1 MRPLDLV
8 RALLAPV
15 TELTMLLPIILF
27 AFLMTLGMIGGLI
40 GIFLLILLLPPI
52 FRFQMLVLEAA
63 AKGVAPEPLDAE
75 NFSFAGSAWALFPLP
90 LVIFITWA
98 TVAATQRYG
107 DSGGLLVLFAA
118 ASLLPAS
125 LSVLVITRSPLQSL
139 NPVAILRLIKTC
151 GATLWIASLYLVIAG
166 VAMQK
171 LVGLPLLLGNF
182 AQLVLTFAFF
192 SLTGALI
199 RPYGVVDDVY
209 IPDDVLPDDDS
220 VLGDIEKH
228 RAAVLGHA
236 YGFISRDNRK
246 GGFQHVFDEIEKDPD
261 PVAAWD
267 WYFNR
272 MLGWEDQVHAMF
284 FAQHYV
290 HDALQHGED
299 VRALKAIMR
308 CRMISDGFKPFP
320 EDLPMAQ
327 KAAETTG
334 NSELGEVLRRG

>member
-15 TELTMLLPIILF
+15 TELTILLPIVMFAILT
-27 AFLMTLGMIGGLI
+27 TLGMNGGLI
-40 GIFLLILLLPPI
+40 GILLLILLLPPI

-63 AKGVAPEPLDAE
+63 ARGIAPEPLDAE
-75 NFSFAGSAWALFPLP
+75 NFSFAGSGWALFPLP

-107 DSGGLLVLFAA
+107 DTGGLLVLLVA

-125 LSVLVITRSPLQSL
+125 LSVLVITRAPLQSL
-139 NPVAILRLIKTC
+139 NPVALIRLIRTC
-151 GATLWIASLYLVIAG
+151 GATLWISSVYLVIAG

-171 LVGLPLLLGNF
+171 LVDLPMVIGNF
-182 AQLVLTFAFF
+182 AQLVLAFAFF

-199 RPYGVVDDVY
+199 RPYGVFDDVY
-209 IPDDVLPDDDS
+209 IPDDVLPDDKT

-261 PVAAWD
+261 PIAAWD
-267 WYFNR
+267 WYFNK
-272 MLGWEDQVHAMF
+272 MLGWENQVHALF
-284 FAQHYV
+284 FAQHYI

-308 CRMISDGFKPFP
+308 CRMISDRFKPFP
-320 EDLPMAQ
+320 EDLPTAL
-327 KAAETTG
+327 KAAEKAG
-334 NSELGEVLRRG
+334 NNEVAEVLRRG

>member
-1 MRPLDLV
+1 MRPFDLG

-15 TELTMLLPIILF
+15 TEPTILLPVVMFAILT
-27 AFLMTLGMIGGLI
+27 TLGMNGGLI

-63 AKGVAPEPLDAE
+63 ARGVAPEPLDAE
-75 NFSFAGSAWALFPLP
+75 NFSFAGSGWALFPLP
-90 LVIFITWA
+90 LVILITWA
-98 TVAATQRYG
+98 TVATTQRYG
-107 DSGGLLVLFAA
+107 DTGGFLVLFVAA
-118 ASLLPAS
+118 MLLPAS

-139 NPVAILRLIKTC
+139 NPVALMRLIRTC
-151 GATLWIASLYLVIAG
+151 GAGLWIASVYLVIAG

-171 LVGLPLLLGNF
+171 LVGLPMVIGNF
-182 AQLVLTFAFF
+182 AQLVLLFAFF
-192 SLTGALI
+192 SLTGTLI

-209 IPDDVLPDDDS
+209 IPEDGLPDNET

-236 YGFISRDNRK
+236 YGFISRDNRR

-261 PVAAWD
+261 PIAAWD
-267 WYFNR
+267 WYFNK
-272 MLGWEDQVHAMF
+272 MLGWENQVHALF

-290 HDALQHGED
+290 HDALRHGED

-308 CRMISDGFKPFP
+308 CRMISDRFKPFP
-320 EDLPMAQ
+320 EDLPLAL
-327 KAAETTG
+327 KAAERAENT
-334 NSELGEVLRRG
+334 EVAKVLRQG